1 MPHFYPAPP
10 HIVKHQM
17 TLWCTGALWAK
28 IFSAQPFAVSQ
39 KFTTFAVD

>member
-1 MPHFYPAPP
+1 MHTPILPAA
-10 HIVKHQM
+10 HSKTSNDALVH
-17 TLWCTGALWAK
+17 WCTMGE